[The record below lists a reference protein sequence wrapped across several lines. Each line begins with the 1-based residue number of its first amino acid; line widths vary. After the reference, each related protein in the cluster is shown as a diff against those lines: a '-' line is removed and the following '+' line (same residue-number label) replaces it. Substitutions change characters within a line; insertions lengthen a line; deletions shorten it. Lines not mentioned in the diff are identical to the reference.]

1 MGVDLDLGAVVQVD
15 NKQEVV
21 GGQHLA
27 EDNHKEDMELVQDE
41 VEGNKV
47 AAGDTLDMG
56 YILQALE
63 YKVDRA

>member
-15 NKQEVV
+15 SKREVV
-21 GGQHLA
+21 GQHLA
-27 EDNHKEDMELVQDE
+27 ADNHKEDKELVQDE